1 MNRRILNLSLAA
13 AVWFTAC
20 QPQEKQPS
28 ADANET
34 SRYETLANLPLDGG
48 YPSEEASR
56 TLDEELYF
64 QRATQTYLWALPAVN
79 MFAMKEGLSKTFG
92 EGYNVVSVFEK
103 RLKPRTIITTPNSD
117 VIYALGFADLS
128 KTGPLVLDVPP
139 MLQGLLDDFWH
150 RPLVGPEKPDGTHFL
165 GDIGFPGPDHG
176 KGGKYLIV
184 PEGYE
189 GDVPDGY
196 YRYTSKT
203 NGVFIF
209 QRGFFQSVDNLQPG
223 VDAVE
228 GIKIYPLEGEAKP
241 MDFQHASDVDSYA
254 LFAHD
259 FSYFEMLN
267 RFIQSDKVDD
277 IDPYMHGVMAAIGI
291 KKGEDFNPSAREKE
305 LLDQAAQTA
314 WRMAKNI
321 AANFDEEKD
330 GLWYSDRKWVAHA
343 HTDLDDFMHTLLDE
357 EFRDRETGHTDVN
370 AKAHMYINHYSISTG
385 MMSSIVGLGAKYGGA
400 YKDSEGNYLMGE
412 NTYKITFPP
421 NPPAKLFWSLTAY
434 DAETAAGV
442 DAEGQVYPSLNGM
455 NDVVKNEDGSITI
468 YMAPEK
474 PEGDVNWIKTVP
486 GRGWFSLFRY
496 YGPEQAFFDR
506 SYKLGDFEKVN

>member
-1 MNRRILNLSLAA
+1 MKKHILNLSLAA
-13 AVWFTAC
+13 AVLMTAC
-20 QPQEKQPS
+20 QPQEKQSS
-28 ADANET
+28 AAET
-34 SRYETLANLPLDGG
+34 NKYETLANLQMDGG
-48 YPSEEASR
+48 YPTAETSR
-56 TLDEELYF
+56 TLDDELYF
-64 QRATQTYLWALPAVN
+64 QRAVQTYLWALPSVN
-79 MFAMKEGLSKTFG
+79 MYAMKEGLGKTFG

-103 RLKPRTIITTPNSD
+103 RLKPNSVITTPNSD

-150 RPLVGPEKPDGTHFL
+150 RPLEGPLRPDGKRFL
-165 GDIGFPGPDHG
+165 GDIGFPGPDRG

-189 GDVPDGY
+189 GEVPEGY
-196 YRYTSKT
+196 YLYTSKT

-209 QRGFFQSVDNLQPG
+209 QRGFFKSVDDLQPG

-228 GIKIYPLEGEAKP
+228 GIKVYPLEGEAKP
-241 MDFQHASDVDSYA
+241 MDYQHASDIDSYA

-277 IDPYMHGVMAAIGI
+277 IDPYMHGMMAAIGI
-291 KKGEDFNPSAREKE
+291 KKGADFSPSAKEKE
-305 LLDQAAQTA
+305 LLGQAAETA

-321 AANFDEEKD
+321 AANFDGEED

-343 HTDLDDFMHTLLDE
+343 RTELDDFMSTLLDE
-357 EFRDRETGHTDVN
+357 EFRNRETGHTDVN

-385 MMSSIVGLGAKYGGA
+385 MMSSIVGLGAKYGNA
-400 YKDSEGNYLMGE
+400 YKDSEGNYLKGE

-434 DAETAAGV
+434 DAETASGV

-455 NDVVKNEDGSITI
+455 NDITYNEDGSFTI
-468 YMAPEK
+468 FLAPEK

-496 YGPEQAFFDR
+496 YGPEQGFFDR
-506 SYKLGDFEKVN
+506 SYKLGDFEKVK